1 VSPFDD
7 FIERLEATLADEEGR
22 EAFVGYLQEM
32 SSQER
37 GELLAEAERRD
48 PEGGAEAM
56 RGMLDP
62 TEMGRDAQ
70 SAN

>member
-1 VSPFDD
+1 MNPFDD
-7 FIERLEATLADEEGR
+7 LIERLEAALADEEGI
-22 EAFVGYLQEM
+22 EAFVVYLQEM
-32 SSQER
+32 TPHER

-48 PEGGAEAM
+48 PEGASEFAQ
-56 RGMLDP
+56 GMLDP

>member
-1 VSPFDD
+1 M
-7 FIERLEATLADEEGR
+7 
-22 EAFVGYLQEM
+22 QEM
-32 SSQER
+32 TPQER

-48 PEGGAEAM
+48 LEGASELA

-70 SAN
+70 SAH

>member
-1 VSPFDD
+1 MRP
-7 FIERLEATLADEEGR
+7 
-22 EAFVGYLQEM
+22 
-32 SSQER
+32 QER

-48 PEGGAEAM
+48 PEGGAEVM